1 MTTKDVKNIFES
13 YLQNE
18 ILIKNMEDRVYQLES
33 RIKLVSSLPLTHL
46 SSNDIKLGVDDYLSV
61 IKKLKEEILKT
72 QKEMKKV
79 EELIGLV
86 NDPLLQLILRMKYI
100 DGKKWVYIGGKV
112 HYCVDNC
119 IIKRNEALKIIS
131 DKFIS

>member
-1 MTTKDVKNIFES
+1 MTTKDIKNIFEN

-18 ILIKNMEDRVYQLES
+18 ILIKKLEDRVYQLES
-33 RIKLVSSLPLTHL
+33 RIKLVSASPLAHL
-46 SSNDIKLGVDDYLSV
+46 SNNDVKLGFDDYLSV
-61 IKKLKEEILKT
+61 IKKLKEKILAT
-72 QKEMKKV
+72 QKEMKEV
-79 EELIGLV
+79 EKLIELV
-86 NDPLLQLILRMKYI
+86 DDPLLQLILRMKYI